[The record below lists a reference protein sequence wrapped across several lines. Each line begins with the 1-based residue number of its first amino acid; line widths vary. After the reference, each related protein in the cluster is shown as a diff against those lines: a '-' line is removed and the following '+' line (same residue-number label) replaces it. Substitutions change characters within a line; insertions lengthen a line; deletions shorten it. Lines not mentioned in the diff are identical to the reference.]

1 MKIPLL
7 TDFQF
12 AEPLFLWLLVIP
24 IILILSR
31 GKSYVQTSIDFP
43 AIIHLNDQLKKANNG
58 ILRFSKIA
66 LPLSITLGTIAL
78 ARPQK
83 VTNSEVIEGEGVEIA
98 LAIDVSGS
106 MKEPDFVVN
115 GRRVDRLYAAKSVVK
130 DFIKGRTRDRI
141 GVIVFSG
148 RPHTMGPLTM
158 NHEWLNQMINEEIHF
173 ERFENVIEGG
183 TAIGTAI
190 AAASKRLSEREAK
203 SKIVVLLT
211 DGVQSVPGLTPE
223 DAAKLSATLGIKVY
237 TIAIGRPGQSRSAE
251 ESFDLPTLRKVA
263 SITGAKNYL
272 GRDTESLKAIFSEID
287 DLETSDIEYRQIIRK
302 KEYFQWPT
310 LIAASLLL
318 ISISWKRPAPE

>member
-1 MKIPLL
+1 MEIPLL

-12 AEPLFLWLLVIP
+12 AEPQFLWLLIIP
-24 IILILSR
+24 VILILLR
-31 GKSYVQTSIDFP
+31 GKNYVQTSIDFP
-43 AIIHLNDQLKKANNG
+43 AITHLENQLKKTNSG
-58 ILRFSKIA
+58 ILRFSKTA
-66 LPLSITLGTIAL
+66 LPLSIALGTIAL

-83 VTNSEVIEGEGVEIA
+83 ATHSEVIEGDGVEIA

-106 MKEPDFVVN
+106 MKERDFIVN
-115 GRRVDRLYAAKSVVK
+115 GRRVDRLFAAKSVVN

-158 NHEWLNQMINEEIHF
+158 NHEWLNQMINKEIHF

-272 GRDTESLKAIFSEID
+272 GKDTEALKAIFAEID

-318 ISISWKRPAPE
+318 IGISWRGPAPE

>member
-66 LPLSITLGTIAL
+66 LPLSIILGTIAL

-83 VTNSEVIEGEGVEIA
+83 VTHSEVIEGEGVEIA

-287 DLETSDIEYRQIIRK
+287 DLEKSDIEYRQIIRK

>member
-24 IILILSR
+24 IILILSK

-66 LPLSITLGTIAL
+66 LPLSIILGTIAL

-83 VTNSEVIEGEGVEIA
+83 VTHSEVIEGEGVEIA

>member
-66 LPLSITLGTIAL
+66 LPLSIILGTIAL

-83 VTNSEVIEGEGVEIA
+83 VTHSEVIEGEGVEIA

>member
-1 MKIPLL
+1 MEIPLL

-12 AEPLFLWLLVIP
+12 AEPQFLWLLIIP
-24 IILILSR
+24 VILILLR
-31 GKSYVQTSIDFP
+31 GKYYVQTSIDFP
-43 AIIHLNDQLKKANNG
+43 AIIHLENQLKKTNSG
-58 ILRFSKIA
+58 ILRFSKTA
-66 LPLSITLGTIAL
+66 LPLSIALGTIAL

-83 VTNSEVIEGEGVEIA
+83 VTHSEAIEGEGVEIA

-106 MKEPDFVVN
+106 MKERDFVVN
-115 GRRVDRLYAAKSVVK
+115 GRRVDRLFAAKSVVK

-158 NHEWLNQMINEEIHF
+158 NHEWLNQMINKEIHF

-272 GRDTESLKAIFSEID
+272 GKDTEALKAIFAEID
-287 DLETSDIEYRQIIRK
+287 DLETSEIEYRQIIRK

-310 LIAASLLL
+310 LIAASLIL
-318 ISISWKRPAPE
+318 IGISWRRPAPE

>member
-1 MKIPLL
+1 MQIPLL

-66 LPLSITLGTIAL
+66 LPLSIILGTIAL

-83 VTNSEVIEGEGVEIA
+83 VTHSEVIEGEGVEIA

>member
-1 MKIPLL
+1 MEIPLL

-24 IILILSR
+24 IILIFFR
-31 GKSYVQTSIDFP
+31 GKSYVQASIDFP
-43 AIIHLNDQLKKANNG
+43 AIIHLKDQFKKTNNG

-66 LPLSITLGTIAL
+66 LPLSIILGTIAL

-83 VTNSEVIEGEGVEIA
+83 VTHSESIEGEGVEIA

-106 MKEPDFVVN
+106 MKERDFVVN
-115 GRRVDRLYAAKSVVK
+115 GRRVDRLFAAKSVVK

-272 GRDTESLKAIFSEID
+272 GKDTEALKAIFAEID

-318 ISISWKRPAPE
+318 IGISWRRPAPE

>member
-24 IILILSR
+24 IILIFFR

-43 AIIHLNDQLKKANNG
+43 AIIHLKDQFKKTNNG
-58 ILRFSKIA
+58 ILRFRKIA
-66 LPLSITLGTIAL
+66 LPLSIILGTIAL

-83 VTNSEVIEGEGVEIA
+83 VTHSESIEGEGVEIA

-106 MKEPDFVVN
+106 MKERDFVVN
-115 GRRVDRLYAAKSVVK
+115 GRRVDRLFAAKSVVK

-158 NHEWLNQMINEEIHF
+158 NHEWLNQMINKEIHF

-263 SITGAKNYL
+263 SITGAKNYQ
-272 GRDTESLKAIFSEID
+272 GKDTEALKAIFAEID
-287 DLETSDIEYRQIIRK
+287 DLETSEIEYRQIIRK

-318 ISISWKRPAPE
+318 IGISWRRPAPE

>member
-66 LPLSITLGTIAL
+66 LPLSIILGTIAL

-83 VTNSEVIEGEGVEIA
+83 VTHSEVIEGEGVEIA

-287 DLETSDIEYRQIIRK
+287 NLETSDIEYRQIIRK

>member
-66 LPLSITLGTIAL
+66 LPLSIILGTIAL

-83 VTNSEVIEGEGVEIA
+83 VTHSEVIEGEGVEIA

-190 AAASKRLSEREAK
+190 AAASRRLSEREAK

>member
-1 MKIPLL
+1 
-7 TDFQF
+7 
-12 AEPLFLWLLVIP
+12 
-24 IILILSR
+24 
-31 GKSYVQTSIDFP
+31 
-43 AIIHLNDQLKKANNG
+43 
-58 ILRFSKIA
+58 
-66 LPLSITLGTIAL
+66 
-78 ARPQK
+78 
-83 VTNSEVIEGEGVEIA
+83 
-98 LAIDVSGS
+98 
-106 MKEPDFVVN
+106 
-115 GRRVDRLYAAKSVVK
+115 
-130 DFIKGRTRDRI
+130 
-141 GVIVFSG
+141 
-148 RPHTMGPLTM
+148 
-158 NHEWLNQMINEEIHF
+158 MINEEIHF

-272 GRDTESLKAIFSEID
+272 GKDTEALKAIFAEID

-318 ISISWKRPAPE
+318 IGISWRGPAPE